1 MASGRFSARKIAEVN
16 KIADRMEKGLAQL
29 GLDAALCAPLLL
41 YVQELEKWN
50 AAYNLTAVRDPL
62 EMVTRHLLDSL
73 AVLPALR
80 ALPRPVQR
88 LIDVGSGAGLPGI
101 PLALACP
108 EWQVDLLDSNGKKAR
123 FLRHAVRTLGLR
135 NAQVMEM
142 RAEDCDPDQPYDGV
156 ISRAFSAL
164 DAFVSST
171 AHVLTP
177 QGYWLAMKGRVDE
190 NESAGL
196 GDHARIDQI
205 VALTVPGL
213 AEQRHLVIASPLT
226 PHSSPQ

>member
-1 MASGRFSARKIAEVN
+1 M
-16 KIADRMEKGLAQL
+16 AQL
-29 GLDAALCAPLLL
+29 GLDVALCEPLLIYL
-41 YVQELEKWN
+41 HELEKWN

-73 AVLPALR
+73 AVLPALQT
-80 ALPRPVQR
+80 LPRPMQR

-101 PLALACP
+101 PLALVHP

-135 NAQVMEM
+135 NAQVLEM
-142 RAEDCDPDQPYDGV
+142 RAEDCEPDQPYDGV

-164 DAFVSST
+164 GDFVANT
-171 AHVLTP
+171 GHLLTP

-196 GDHARIDQI
+196 NDRVRVDQI

-226 PHSSPQ
+226 LHP

>member
-1 MASGRFSARKIAEVN
+1 M
-16 KIADRMEKGLAQL
+16 IADRLQQGLAQL
-29 GLDAALCAPLLL
+29 GLDAALHAPLLT

-80 ALPRPVQR
+80 ALPRPLRR

-123 FLRHAVRTLGLR
+123 FLRHAVRSLGLH
-135 NAQVMEM
+135 NAQVLEM
-142 RAEDCDPDQPYDGV
+142 RAEDCDPDPPYDGV

-164 DAFVSST
+164 GAFVGST
-171 AHVLTP
+171 AQLLTP

-190 NESAGL
+190 NESAEL
-196 GDHARIDQI
+196 SSHARIDQI
-205 VALTVPGL
+205 VSLAVPGL
-213 AEQRHLVIASPLT
+213 PEQRHLVIASLLT
-226 PHSSPQ
+226 PHPSRI

>member
-1 MASGRFSARKIAEVN
+1 MK
-16 KIADRMEKGLAQL
+16 KIADPGQRLERGLAQL
-29 GLDAALCAPLLL
+29 ELDPALREPLLIYL
-41 YVQELEKWN
+41 HELEKWN

-73 AVLPALR
+73 AVLPCLR
-80 ALPRPVQR
+80 ALPRPLTR

-101 PLALACP
+101 PLALAHP

-135 NAQVMEM
+135 NAQVLEM
-142 RAEDCDPDQPYDGV
+142 RAEDCEPDQPYDGV

-164 DAFVSST
+164 GAFVDST
-171 AHVLTP
+171 GHLLAP
-177 QGYWLAMKGRVDE
+177 QGFWLAMKGRVDE

-196 GDHARIDQI
+196 SPHVRIEQI
-205 VALTVPGL
+205 VSLTVPDL
-213 AEQRHLVIASPLT
+213 AEQRHLVIASSLT
-226 PHSSPQ
+226 LQPPHS